1 MVTHDP
7 QTPFERR
14 SKTAFDESVDN
25 LSGEIRSRLTQA
37 RHRALEEAAAPRVT
51 RRLWLPAA
59 GLNDWGG
66 ISPLTPDHINPER
79 PWPGLAELR
88 RRTELAGHELRERL
102 AVYPEYAT
110 RAGFLDERLRDR
122 PETSALDEY
131 GATDAA
137 EFFAVATEAYFE
149 RPEDLRE
156 FHPELYEELRRFYR
170 VELE

>member
-59 GLNDWGG
+59 GL
-66 ISPLTPDHINPER
+66 T
-79 PWPGLAELR
+79 
-88 RRTELAGHELRERL
+88 
-102 AVYPEYAT
+102 
-110 RAGFLDERLRDR
+110 
-122 PETSALDEY
+122 
-131 GATDAA
+131 AA
-137 EFFAVATEAYFE
+137 AVAAVVVITPRVTQE
-149 RPEDLRE
+149 RGMPESFASEDLTMLLNDDDL
-156 FHPELYEELRRFYR
+156 ELIENMDFYAW
-170 VELE
+170 VEDNLDATAMETDDART